1 MASTTYLTPTLS
13 RLDARR
19 VRTFGTSFLCSLAL
33 RISAVR
39 RRLVESLADVTP
51 ADRAMLLLFAEA
63 GRLCLRE
70 LARRARL
77 EQARRGMGSEE
88 LDPRQVVE
96 LGCPVEPPA
105 RTTWL
110 AA

>member
-1 MASTTYLTPTLS
+1 MASTTYLTPTLP
-13 RLDARR
+13 RLDATR
-19 VRTFGTSFLCSLAL
+19 VRTLGTSFLCSLVL
-33 RISAVR
+33 RISSVR
-39 RRLVESLADVTP
+39 QRLVESIGDVTP
-51 ADRAMLLLFAEA
+51 TDRAMLLLFAEA
-63 GRLCLRE
+63 SRLCLRE

-96 LGCPVEPPA
+96 MDCPVEPPA
-105 RTTWL
+105 RVTWL